1 MATPAAKFNFPTS
14 AATPKPLIIQCPSCS
29 TKFALSSEA
38 VSGSSTQKFHCS
50 RCDSIFSQEI
60 ELKQEVAP
68 LHQEPVFEEL
78 PPPPPPPLPPLAQT
92 SLTFDE
98 PLAADAFDFSFDEDD
113 EKIYTRFD
121 TGFGDNE
128 QSEISVAKF
137 DDEPMGYGSLVR
149 EQVVLHDPLAAAAP
163 SFMQRIKIPAKHKPL
178 MYVLAPCA
186 VFLCFALCV
195 AILSSTAPLLV
206 ASAANLIAAEKT
218 TIGPRDIFVKN
229 TKVKRIALDSG
240 EMVTQ
245 ITGTAVNKS
254 ADTLRDITV
263 EASVYDKASKQVG
276 ANKTLVSSNI
286 GKSRIQ
292 SLTPEMILD
301 LQMTSSARS
310 FSVKAGQ
317 EAPFTAVVVEAPSKN
332 GGPKFFTVRV
342 FSATKR

>member
-14 AATPKPLIIQCPSCS
+14 ATTPKPLIIQCPSCS

-38 VSGSSTQKFHCS
+38 VSGSSTPKFHCS

-60 ELKQEVAP
+60 ELKQEVTP
-68 LHQEPVFEEL
+68 LHEEPLFEDL
-78 PPPPPPPLPPLAQT
+78 PPPPPPPPPLAQT

-113 EKIYTRFD
+113 EKIFARFD
-121 TGFGDNE
+121 TGSGDNE

-149 EQVVLHDPLAAAAP
+149 EQAILHDPLAATAP
-163 SFMQRIKIPAKHKPL
+163 SFIQRIKVPAKHKSL
-178 MYVLAPCA
+178 VYLLAPCA

-195 AILSSTAPLLV
+195 AILSSTAPTII

-263 EASVYDKASKQVG
+263 EAAVYDKASKQVG
-276 ANKTLVSSNI
+276 TNKTLISSNI

-301 LQMTSSARS
+301 LQLTSSARS
-310 FSVKAGQ
+310 FSIKAGQ
-317 EAPFTAVVVEAPSKN
+317 EAPFTAIVLEAPSKN
-332 GGPKFFTVRV
+332 GAPKFFTARV